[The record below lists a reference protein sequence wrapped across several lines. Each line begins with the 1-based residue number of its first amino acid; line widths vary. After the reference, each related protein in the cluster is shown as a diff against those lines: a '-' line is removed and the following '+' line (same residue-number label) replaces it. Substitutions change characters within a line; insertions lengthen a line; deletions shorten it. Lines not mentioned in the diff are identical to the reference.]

1 MSKSRIYCKNQ
12 HLVVREPDEARD
24 AAQHEK
30 VSFLGVRDVSVP
42 RGRVD
47 AATGLIHLNTDEL
60 VTSGNSHEVVVEA
73 SSMRGVSPGER
84 VIVFLGGDSQG
95 EVSANGVSA
104 FVKVDGEE
112 RWVVHQAFVWAKV
125 KDGEILPLHH
135 IVLTERNDEA
145 FKRHVLG
152 QGSLLLPPSEQLEHG
167 MRATG
172 DDANDQVLAA
182 VTALYEDVRR
192 VGPDVRGLE
201 RGETLCFSPSFSATR
216 LKRRVGGETRYYH
229 LVDSRDAFFTVA

>member
-1 MSKSRIYCKNQ
+1 MSRIYCKNN

-24 AAQHEK
+24 ASRHEK

-47 AATGLIHLNTDEL
+47 EASGLILLNTDEL
-60 VTSGNSHEVVVEA
+60 VTSPNSHEVIVVA

-84 VIVFLGGDSQG
+84 VIIFLGGDSQG
-95 EVSANGVSA
+95 EVSANGISA
-104 FVKVDGEE
+104 FVKVEGEE

-125 KDGEILPLHH
+125 KDGEVLPLHH

-152 QGSLLLPPSEQLEHG
+152 AGSVLFPPEQQLTGG

-172 DDANDQVLAA
+172 DDANEQILAS
-182 VTALYEDVRR
+182 VTALYETVARTGADVK
-192 VGPDVRGLE
+192 DLS

-216 LKRRVGGETRYYH
+216 LKRRVGKETRYYH
-229 LVDSRDAFFTVA
+229 LVDSRDAFFTVD

>member
-1 MSKSRIYCKNQ
+1 MSRIYCKNN

-24 AAQHEK
+24 AARHEK

-47 AATGLIHLNTDEL
+47 AASGLVLLNTDEL
-60 VTSGNSHEVVVEA
+60 VTSPNSHEVVVVA

-84 VIVFLGGDSQG
+84 VIIFLGGDSQG
-95 EVSANGVSA
+95 EVSANGISA
-104 FVKVDGEE
+104 FVKVEGEE

-125 KDGEILPLHH
+125 KDGEVLPLHH

-152 QGSLLLPPSEQLEHG
+152 AGSVLFPPEAQLTGG

-172 DDANDQVLAA
+172 DDANEQVLAS
-182 VTALYEDVRR
+182 VTALYETVARTGEDVK
-192 VGPDVRGLE
+192 GLA

-216 LKRRVGGETRYYH
+216 LKRRVGGSTRYFH
-229 LVDSRDAFFTVA
+229 LVDSRDAFFTID

>member
-1 MSKSRIYCKNQ
+1 MSRIYCKNN

-24 AAQHEK
+24 AARHEK

-47 AATGLIHLNTDEL
+47 AATGLVLLNTDEL
-60 VTSGNSHEVVVEA
+60 VTSSNSHEVVVVA

-84 VIVFLGGDSQG
+84 VIIFLGGDSQG
-95 EVSANGVSA
+95 EVSANGISA

-125 KDGEILPLHH
+125 KDGEVLPLHH

-152 QGSLLLPPSEQLEHG
+152 AGSVLFPPEAQLTGG

-172 DDANDQVLAA
+172 DDANEQVLAS
-182 VTALYEDVRR
+182 VTALYETVART
-192 VGPDVRGLE
+192 GPDVRGLE

-216 LKRRVGGETRYYH
+216 LKRRVGSETKYYH
-229 LVDSRDAFFTVA
+229 LVDSRDAFFTVE

>member
-1 MSKSRIYCKNQ
+1 MSRIYCKNN

-24 AAQHEK
+24 AARHEK

-47 AATGLIHLNTDEL
+47 AASGLVLLNTDEL
-60 VTSGNSHEVVVEA
+60 VTSPNSHEVVVVA

-95 EVSANGVSA
+95 EVSANGISA
-104 FVKVDGEE
+104 FVKVEGEE

-125 KDGEILPLHH
+125 KDGEVIPLHH

-145 FKRHVLG
+145 FKRHALGAGSVLF
-152 QGSLLLPPSEQLEHG
+152 PPEQQLTGG

-172 DDANDQVLAA
+172 DDANEQILAA
-182 VTALYEDVRR
+182 VTALYETVQRTGSDVK
-192 VGPDVRGLE
+192 DLS

-216 LKRRVGGETRYYH
+216 LKRRVGNETRYYH
-229 LVDSRDAFFTVA
+229 LVDSRDAFFTVE